1 MADRSDL
8 TVLPKDL
15 LETETSEEDKEDSV
29 EEELLVTPETQELT

>member
-15 LETETSEEDKEDSV
+15 LETETSEEDKEGSV